1 MYICIYIYTYICIY
15 IYIYIYV
22 YKHTY
27 IHTYI
32 HIYKGLEIGGVTS
45 QNANYFWGNCE
56 SLRQSDSQNFESL
69 LADLRIT
76 FQMILQKDLL
86 F

>member
-1 MYICIYIYTYICIY
+1 MYINI
-15 IYIYIYV
+15 
-22 YKHTY
+22 HTY

-32 HIYKGLEIGGVTS
+32 HIYTGLEIGGVTS

-56 SLRQSDSQNFESL
+56 SLWQSDSQNFESLWQSDSQNFESL